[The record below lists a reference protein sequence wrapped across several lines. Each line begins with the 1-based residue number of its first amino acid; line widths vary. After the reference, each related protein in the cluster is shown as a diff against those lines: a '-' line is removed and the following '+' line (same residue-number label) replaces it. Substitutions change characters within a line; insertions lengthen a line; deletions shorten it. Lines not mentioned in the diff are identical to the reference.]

1 MKIIISETQ
10 NKFLIESKNL
20 GATQTLVD
28 MVMDDYVGGCAG
40 ATVFNNLTF
49 AMCQGLKKGSIEV
62 KVIDVDPFYE
72 KIENKKVL
80 FFMVKL
86 SLIVDQ
92 KWFEV
97 LMDSDYE
104 KFENNLSFR
113 ADNIIGSLKYFFTVD
128 EIILKE
134 DKEDNEMVN
143 ENDMMDLRLKRRGVD
158 LEEIEKMIMFQT
170 EIQDPE
176 NFDDGD
182 EYADF
187 CITQAISFYY
197 CDEGYCDDYDE
208 EEDNENHKLPSKEM
222 HEIREQVESYMVEK
236 LYDTLVSLWN
246 EWDA

>member
-20 GATQTLVD
+20 GTMQ
-28 MVMDDYVGGCAG
+28 
-40 ATVFNNLTF
+40 NL
-49 AMCQGLKKGSIEV
+49 
-62 KVIDVDPFYE
+62 
-72 KIENKKVL
+72 
-80 FFMVKL
+80 
-86 SLIVDQ
+86 
-92 KWFEV
+92 
-97 LMDSDYE
+97 
-104 KFENNLSFR
+104 
-113 ADNIIGSLKYFFTVD
+113 
-128 EIILKE
+128 
-134 DKEDNEMVN
+134 VN

-222 HEIREQVESYMVEK
+222 YEVRDQVENYMVEK
-236 LYDTLVSLWN
+236 HYDTIVSLWE
-246 EWDA
+246 EWNA

>member
-28 MVMDDYVGGCAG
+28 MVIDDYISGCDG
-40 ATVFNNLTF
+40 ATVFSNLTF

-62 KVIDVDPFYE
+62 KVIDVDPFYG
-72 KIENKKVL
+72 KNENKKVL
-80 FFMVKL
+80 FFRVKL

-92 KWFEV
+92 KWLV
-97 LMDSDYE
+97 DDDYE
-104 KFENNLSFR
+104 IFEKRLSIR

-134 DKEDNEMVN
+134 DNEMVN
-143 ENDMMDLRLKRRGVD
+143 ENNMMDLRLKRRGVD
-158 LEEIEKMIMFQT
+158 LEEIEEMIMFQT

-222 HEIREQVESYMVEK
+222 HEIRDQVENYMVEK
-236 LYDTLVSLWN
+236 LYDTLVSLWE